1 MDNILNHQVLW
12 LPRIKEARE
21 IHFLL
26 VAMEL
31 MEEPTLPITII
42 WRNQGRILKN
52 QLNQANL
59 EMVDLMTT

>member
-26 VAMEL
+26 AEMEL

-42 WRNQGRILKN
+42 WRSQGKILKN
-52 QLNQANL
+52 QLNQVNL
-59 EMVDLMTT
+59 GMVGLMTI